1 MLVLCAG
8 PGARRP
14 PPRAAEMHAMCSET
28 GRGVLPMVAEMP
40 AMCSGTER
48 GAPTAAEM
56 HVTYSGT
63 VLAALM
69 AVAAAAGMPVTCSG
83 TERGGLLLTAVAA
96 AAAAMY
102 VTCSGTGRA
111 GDELVVCCVDFSSAV
126 FFGHGAKYKSL
137 PQTSLELSTQTQL
150 PAPIA

>member
-1 MLVLCAG
+1 MLLLCAG

-14 PPRAAEMHAMCSET
+14 LPRAAEMHAMCSET

-48 GAPTAAEM
+48 GAPMVAEM
-56 HVTYSGT
+56 RVMCSGT
-63 VLAALM
+63 AQAALTAV
-69 AVAAAAGMPVTCSG
+69 AVAAGMHAMCSE
-83 TERGGLLLTAVAA
+83 TERGGLPLMAG

-111 GDELVVCCVDFSSAV
+111 GDELAGCCVDFSSVV
-126 FFGHGAKYKSL
+126 FFCHGDEVTASED
-137 PQTSLELSTQTQL
+137 PPRAVGPNTV
-150 PAPIA
+150 ACCG